1 MRSVRSRLAVV
12 LVPVLLLPLVVAVLA
27 IGVLGPRQQR
37 AAALRLSQQA
47 ATSVVADL
55 AQQCVSLGES
65 GRYLALQPRRGAQLD
80 ATAGPALSRQDDAF
94 AVAVVGGQPV
104 GAFRSPPR
112 V

>member
-12 LVPVLLLPLVVAVLA
+12 LIPVLLLPLVVAVLA

-37 AAALRLSQQA
+37 AAALRLSEQA

-65 GRYLALQPRRGAQLD
+65 GRYLALQPRPGTQLEGI
-80 ATAGPALSRQDDAF
+80 ARSALSRQENAF
-94 AVAVVGGQPV
+94 AVTVVGGQRV
-104 GAFRSPPR
+104 GNYRSPAG
-112 V
+112 

>member
-37 AAALRLSQQA
+37 AAALRMSQQA

-55 AQQCVSLGES
+55 AQQCALLGES
-65 GRYLALQPRRGAQLD
+65 GRYLAQSRPGAKLK
-80 ATAGPALSRQDDAF
+80 AAAAPALDRQTDVFAL
-94 AVAVVGGQPV
+94 AVAGG
-104 GAFRSPPR
+104 RS
-112 V
+112 VE